1 MSPKSG
7 PLADHLRASAAEGRD
22 PVDLQHPRQAGR
34 WTAPVGAHLA
44 NVVGQRIEPL
54 GESVEGRGLG
64 RPDGR
69 TGPTPRGLC
78 FRPGRWEPRGQPTCC
93 GAVMPASP
101 ASPTATSTSGHGEV
115 EISVQFS
122 WRAAGRVVLDGQGKP
137 MFDSLPEVAGLYR
150 LTLGGGL
157 VAARRPRIYIGETD
171 RIRRRLAG
179 NYRNAGPTQATSLR
193 INALLR
199 EHLRS
204 GGLVELGIA
213 TEAWCSLNGRSP
225 AALDLAER
233 RHGCS
238 PKRSAG
244 TRPNHRRRR
253 HREPRVTAVRSRAAR
268 MRPWRTDR
276 AANLPAGCRP
286 RRARLGTRRRRAC
299 ERPRAR
305 HRGGEGFGG
314 GGGLDQPLVCRVG
327 GS

>member
-1 MSPKSG
+1 
-7 PLADHLRASAAEGRD
+7 
-22 PVDLQHPRQAGR
+22 
-34 WTAPVGAHLA
+34 
-44 NVVGQRIEPL
+44 
-54 GESVEGRGLG
+54 
-64 RPDGR
+64 
-69 TGPTPRGLC
+69 
-78 FRPGRWEPRGQPTCC
+78 
-93 GAVMPASP
+93 MPASP

-225 AALDLAER
+225 AALDLAEKAAR
-233 RHGCS
+233 LLAETQRWYS
-238 PKRSAG
+238 PKSPTTPTSRTSG
-244 TRPNHRRRR
+244 D
-253 HREPRVTAVRSRAAR
+253 SRALESGEDA
-268 MRPWRTDR
+268 TV
-276 AANLPAGCRP
+276 ANRP
-286 RRARLGTRRRRAC
+286 RGESPCWMPSSASAARDA
-299 ERPRAR
+299 AAQ
-305 HRGGEGFGG
+305 
-314 GGGLDQPLVCRVG
+314 GL
-327 GS
+327 